1 MADGSGTPRTTLSE
15 AEAYCSQCGQSFA
28 PGSEVCPND
37 GARLVL
43 LDAERDELLGKE
55 LDGRFKIVSPLGSGG
70 MGTVY
75 VGVQLSV
82 DREVAI
88 KVIHPKL
95 ASDRNAVKRFLRE
108 ARLASRLN
116 QASIVNVYDFGQS
129 EGVLFL
135 VTELVRG
142 HTLAQELE
150 RARPLPF
157 RRIVAIAVQLCD
169 ALEAAHAQGIIH
181 RDLKPGNIILVD
193 DLAGRDLVKV
203 LDFGLAKSLGTQE
216 LGSHITTNV
225 GGVLGTPMYM
235 SPEQIEGRPTD
246 TRSDLYALGCI
257 IYEMAT
263 GAPPF
268 VDDAISTV
276 LARHIGDPAAPL
288 PEHIPP
294 ALRTLV
300 DQLLAKSADDRPQ
313 NATEVRALLQRM
325 HEHGAFDTGPVRR
338 SERAFAATEHDPP
351 MHARGSRRA
360 WLAALVVAVGVAVVA
375 IVTLRGGDAPTAKTQ
390 PALEQ
395 AADAAVANVQPTAV
409 VIDAGAATVGAVLDA
424 PVEIDGPPIAVP
436 ARTVHHVAPVKHAPA
451 HVESHA
457 DAGVDLEF
465 LH

>member
-1 MADGSGTPRTTLSE
+1 
-15 AEAYCSQCGQSFA
+15 
-28 PGSEVCPND
+28 
-37 GARLVL
+37 
-43 LDAERDELLGKE
+43 
-55 LDGRFKIVSPLGSGG
+55 

-157 RRIVAIAVQLCD
+157 RRVVAIAVQLCD
-169 ALEAAHAQGIIH
+169 ALEAAHAQDIVH

-246 TRSDLYALGCI
+246 PRSDLYALGCI

-276 LARHIGDPAAPL
+276 LARHIGDPPAPL
-288 PEHIPP
+288 PEHIPR
-294 ALRTLV
+294 ALRMLV
-300 DQLLAKSADDRPQ
+300 EQLLAKSAADRPQ
-313 NATEVRALLQRM
+313 NATEVRALLERM
-325 HEHGAFDTGPVRR
+325 NEHGAFDTGPVPR
-338 SERAFAATEHDPP
+338 SEQRAFAATEHDPP
-351 MHARGSRRA
+351 TPARGSRRA
-360 WLAALVVAVGVAVVA
+360 WLAALGVAAAVAVIA
-375 IVTLRGGDAPTAKTQ
+375 IVTLRGGDESTAKTQ
-390 PALEQ
+390 PAQPALAA
-395 AADAAVANVQPTAV
+395 AADAAIAHVQPTAV
-409 VIDAGAATVGAVLDA
+409 AIDAGAATASAVEDA
-424 PVEIDGPPIAVP
+424 SVERDATAIAVP
-436 ARTVHHVAPVKHAPA
+436 ARTVHHVVPIKHASV
-451 HVESHA
+451 HVEPRA